1 MQSKSNTSKMI
12 TGGFSDHRFN
22 AAKAVSRPYGSAR
35 RGSITILLAI
45 LFSGLPLLSQSVAP
59 GMQPGQSDKD
69 VRSSYVLGAEDQ
81 IVIHALDLPDISD
94 KPVRLDLN
102 GDLKLPMVGRVHAG
116 GLTSEQLE
124 AELTKR
130 LAVYLEKPDVAVTIA
145 EFHSQ
150 PVSVIG
156 EVNSPG
162 VHQIEGRKT
171 LVEILSS
178 AGGLRPEAGP
188 TITITRRI
196 DWGAIPIAGATND
209 ATGKFSIAEIE
220 LKPLIGAKTPEKNI
234 VIRPYDVIS
243 VPRAGMVYVIGE
255 VAKVGPLPLNDG
267 HSISVLQAVSS
278 SGGVLRTAA
287 SGNAKILRPVAGSA
301 TWAEFPVNIKKILKG
316 QAEDQTLVAG
326 DILFVPD
333 STGKRAALRALEAAV
348 QMGTIAGT
356 YGVVR

>member
-1 MQSKSNTSKMI
+1 MSISADRQFGQLKANPSSYLRMSLRIMPLVVVLLCSGAQS
-12 TGGFSDHRFN
+12 
-22 AAKAVSRPYGSAR
+22 V
-35 RGSITILLAI
+35 
-45 LFSGLPLLSQSVAP
+45 SQSP
-59 GMQPGQSDKD
+59 QPGKSDKD

-81 IVIHALDLPDISD
+81 IVIHASDVPDISD

-102 GDLKLPMVGRVHAG
+102 GDLKLPMAGRIHAG

-130 LAVYLEKPDVAVTIA
+130 LSVYLEKPDVSVTIA

-156 EVNSPG
+156 ALNSPG

-171 LVEILSS
+171 LLEILSS
-178 AGGLRPEAGP
+178 AGGLNPDAGP
-188 TITITRRI
+188 SITITRRLE
-196 DWGAIPIAGATND
+196 WGRIPLPGAKDDPT
-209 ATGKFSIAEIE
+209 AKFSVAEVDV
-220 LKPLIGAKTPEKNI
+220 KPLLEGKSPEKNI
-234 VIRPYDVIS
+234 IIRPYDVIS
-243 VPRAGMVYVIGE
+243 VPRAEIVYVIGE
-255 VAKVGPLPLNDG
+255 VGKVGPLTLNAG

-287 SGNAKILRPVAGSA
+287 STKAKILRPVPGDSK
-301 TWAEFPVNIKKILKG
+301 WAEFPVDIKKILKG
-316 QAEDQTLVAG
+316 EAEDQRLMAG

-333 STGKRAALRALEAAV
+333 SAGKRAGLRALEAAI

-356 YGVVR
+356 YGAVR

>member
-1 MQSKSNTSKMI
+1 MRIFPNYRLNQAKRTRRPDWSTTGRIVGVLAVLLLISGVHAMPQS
-12 TGGFSDHRFN
+12 
-22 AAKAVSRPYGSAR
+22 AA
-35 RGSITILLAI
+35 
-45 LFSGLPLLSQSVAP
+45 AP
-59 GMQPGQSDKD
+59 IPSDKD
-69 VRSSYVLGAEDQ
+69 IRSSYVLGAEDQ
-81 IVIHALDLPDISD
+81 IVVHALDVPDISD
-94 KPVRLDLN
+94 KPMRLDLN
-102 GDLKLPMVGRVHAG
+102 GDIKFPMAGRIHAA

-130 LAVYLEKPDVAVTIA
+130 LSVYLEKPDVAVTIS

-156 EVNSPG
+156 AVNTPG

-178 AGGLRPEAGP
+178 AGGLQQDAGP

-196 DWGAIPIAGATND
+196 EWGRIPLASAKDDPTV
-209 ATGKFSIAEIE
+209 KFSVAEID
-220 LKPLIGAKTPEKNI
+220 LKPLISAKTPEKNI

-243 VPRAGMVYVIGE
+243 VPRAENVYVIGE
-255 VAKVGPLPLNDG
+255 VAKVGPLTLNEG

-287 SGNAKILRPVAGSA
+287 AGNAKILRPVAGSSK
-301 TWAEFPVNIKKILKG
+301 WAEFPVDIKKILKG
-316 QAEDQTLVAG
+316 QAKDQTLVAG

-333 STGKRAALRALEAAV
+333 SAGKRVGLRALEAAI
-348 QMGTIAGT
+348 QMGTLAGT
-356 YGVVR
+356 YGAVR

>member
-1 MQSKSNTSKMI
+1 MRRLSEYPFEEGKGGSRPQCITSK
-12 TGGFSDHRFN
+12 
-22 AAKAVSRPYGSAR
+22 R
-35 RGSITILLAI
+35 RITIIGVAI
-45 LFSGLPLLSQSVAP
+45 LFSGAHLLSQSV
-59 GMQPGQSDKD
+59 QPGSQPAQGDKD

-81 IVIHALDLPDISD
+81 IVIHAIDVPDISD
-94 KPVRLDLN
+94 KPMRLDLS
-102 GDLKLPMVGRVHAG
+102 GDIKFPMVGRVHAA

-130 LAVYLEKPDVAVTIA
+130 LSVYLEKPDVAVTIS

-178 AGGLRPEAGP
+178 AGGLHSDAGP
-188 TITITRRI
+188 TVTITRRMEWGRIPLPDAKDDPTGNFSVAAI
-196 DWGAIPIAGATND
+196 D
-209 ATGKFSIAEIE
+209 
-220 LKPLIGAKTPEKNI
+220 LKPLISAKTPEKNI

-243 VPRAGMVYVIGE
+243 VPRAETVYVIGE
-255 VAKVGPLPLNDG
+255 VGKVGPLTLNEG

-287 SGNAKILRPVAGSA
+287 SGNAKILRPVAGSS

-333 STGKRAALRALEAAV
+333 SAGKRAGLRALEAAI
-348 QMGTIAGT
+348 QMGTLAGT
-356 YGVVR
+356 YGAVR